1 VCDEYLPLVFGE
13 MDADSYTDP
22 LWKALAHDG
31 RLPQPDI
38 HTGHRTAIGAISPGY
53 TAASGRGGAPALG
66 ADYPSA
72 VRRRERGTHQG
83 IERAHRRIAALLK
96 TEDEALISTYL
107 VGALRDRN
115 AAVGDPEL
123 SRLIAAL
130 RGRIPVIPTQR
141 WTAGLD
147 QMPDNT
153 QEALVYASPP
163 TGAVYKLIV
172 ANNDGTVKGAV
183 RLDEVAVDPQG
194 RP

>member
-1 VCDEYLPLVFGE
+1 LVHRGILADERVVSPLVVP
-13 MDADSYTDP
+13 S
-22 LWKALAHDG
+22 
-31 RLPQPDI
+31 
-38 HTGHRTAIGAISPGY
+38 TGSDQYRIMRVKYS
-53 TAASGRGGAPALG
+53 R
-66 ADYPSA
+66 
-72 VRRRERGTHQG
+72 
-83 IERAHRRIAALLK
+83 IERSRYKLL
-96 TEDEALISTYL
+96 TGEASTD
-107 VGALRDRN
+107 DR
-115 AAVGDPEL
+115 EL
-123 SRLIAAL
+123 ANFIAAL

>member
-1 VCDEYLPLVFGE
+1 LPLVFGE

-72 VRRRERGTHQG
+72 VRRRERGTHQA
-83 IERAHRRIAALLK
+83 ITRADGRLQRLDPSHSEAQRSAALVKLL
-96 TEDEALISTYL
+96 TGEASTD
-107 VGALRDRN
+107 DR
-115 AAVGDPEL
+115 EL
-123 SRLIAAL
+123 ANFIAAL